1 MERPKHRWHI
11 LAGLALLACGA
22 LLIGHQWF
30 IHAGP
35 PRVVAAT
42 ATRQLVAPQ
51 PDHVQPPAVAATAAH
66 AASASPSPV
75 ITTGVFR
82 GRVIDAATRK
92 PVPQQFEVRLARIQ
106 RGPEIREEQ
115 PITQTFQ
122 SDTGRFAWKDAPAG
136 TWNVTVAASRY
147 QHFRVEGFSVVAGK
161 TTREIVMPLQRGNTL
176 RGRVFDQV
184 SGIGIGE
191 AWITF
196 KDASAWRGQR
206 PDEERFA
213 KSKDDGTFVLDGVP
227 GGDMI
232 VSAGAT
238 GHAYREV
245 AVAVIDDTPPLEIGL
260 TTGGKIAGMVVAPN
274 GIPVKGMVMLDGP
287 GIGFFSEA
295 DETGR
300 FSFEQRPAGRYQL
313 RATTPAG
320 SAKQEFELGENEIR
334 EDVVLQVAQGRS
346 VRGTIKG
353 LQPEQ
358 LSQTFLSLQPES
370 RSAYFSTKPD
380 EQGAYALNGLPAG
393 RATLTAHAGMSHQLS
408 RTVDVPADKD
418 VALDIVFVPG
428 ARLSGRVTQAGK
440 PASPRMVWMGP
451 ANSRGDTLYRARTAE
466 DGRYEIEA
474 IPPGE
479 YRVRAEDDVSRV
491 VTIAADTV
499 LNIDIPLLQIGGRVL
514 EDGSGATPIV
524 GAEVYVRGTDT
535 ATERV
540 HGFRETDHF
549 GHFTMTGV
557 EPGEVLLT
565 VYKPGYELYRERIT
579 YGTPIANKKIT
590 LRQGGGV
597 EIRVHKP
604 TDGEPVHG
612 FLVTEKSRGNG
623 WDLDLWIPV
632 DSEGIGHL
640 PSALAG
646 STLEIQGS
654 GDKPIVIREWDGQSL
669 DLKL

>member
-1 MERPKHRWHI
+1 MERPKHRWFI

-22 LLIGHQWF
+22 LLVGRQWF
-30 IHAGP
+30 NRPDAAP
-35 PRVVAAT
+35 TSPAAT
-42 ATRQLVAPQ
+42 ARPL
-51 PDHVQPPAVAATAAH
+51 VQPRSASSQPPVVAATAAH
-66 AASASPSPV
+66 STSAPPSP
-75 ITTGVFR
+75 TSTSGVFR

-92 PVPQQFEVRLARIQ
+92 PVSQQFEVRLARIQ
-106 RGPEIREEQ
+106 HGPEIREEQ

-136 TWNVTVAASRY
+136 AWNVTVATARY
-147 QHFRVEGFSVVAGK
+147 QYFRVEGFSIAAGK
-161 TTREIVMPLQRGNTL
+161 TSREIVMPLQLGYTL

-206 PDEERFA
+206 PENERYV

-227 GGDMI
+227 SGDMI

-238 GHAYREV
+238 GHAYREIPV
-245 AVAVIDDTPPLEIGL
+245 AVVDDTPALEIGL

-274 GIPVKGMVMLDGP
+274 GMPVKGTVMLDGP
-287 GIGFFSEA
+287 GIGFIAEA

-300 FSFEQRPAGRYQL
+300 FSFEQRPAGPYQL

-320 SAKQEFELGENEIR
+320 SARQEFELGENEIR
-334 EDVVLQVAQGRS
+334 EDVLLQVAQGRS

-353 LQPEQ
+353 LRPEQ

-380 EQGAYALNGLPAG
+380 DQGVYALNGLPAG
-393 RATLTAHAGMSHQLS
+393 RATLTAHAGMSRQVS
-408 RTVDVPADKD
+408 KTVDVPADKD

-440 PASPRMVWMGP
+440 PASPRTVWMGP
-451 ANSRGDTLYRARTAE
+451 ADNKGGTLYRATTAE

-479 YRVRAEDDVSRV
+479 YRLRAEDDVSRAI
-491 VTIAADTV
+491 TIAGDMV
-499 LNIDIPLLQIGGRVL
+499 LNIDIPLVQIGGRVL
-514 EDGSGATPIV
+514 EDDSGAAPIV
-524 GAEVYVRGTDT
+524 GAEVYVRGADT

-540 HGFRETDHF
+540 HGLRETDHF

-557 EPGEVLLT
+557 EPGEVVLT
-565 VYKPGYELYRERIT
+565 VYKPGYEMYRERIT
-579 YGTPIANKKIT
+579 YGTPITSKKIT

-604 TDGEPVHG
+604 INDDPLHG
-612 FLVTEKSRGNG
+612 FLVTEKSAGDAWG
-623 WDLDLWIPV
+623 IDLWIPV

-654 GDKPIVIREWDGQSL
+654 GDKPIVIREWDGQAL

>member
-1 MERPKHRWHI
+1 MERPKHRWLI

-35 PRVVAAT
+35 PPVVAAT

-66 AASASPSPV
+66 AAPASPSPV

-136 TWNVTVAASRY
+136 TWNVTVAAPRY

-161 TTREIVMPLQRGNTL
+161 TTREIVMPLQRGYTL

-232 VSAGAT
+232 VSAAAKD
-238 GHAYREV
+238 HAYREV
-245 AVAVIDDTPPLEIGL
+245 AVTVANETPPIEIGL
-260 TTGGKIAGMVVAPN
+260 ATGGKISGMVVAPD
-274 GIPVKGMVMLDGP
+274 GTPVKGMVMLSGP
-287 GIGFFSEA
+287 GVGYGAQI
-295 DETGR
+295 DETGN
-300 FSFEQRPAGRYQL
+300 FSFAQQPAGRYEL
-313 RATTPAG
+313 RATTASG
-320 SAKQEFELGENEIR
+320 SAKQKIELGENEVR
-334 EDVVLQVAQGRS
+334 EDILLHVAQGRS
-346 VRGTIKG
+346 VRGMIKG
-353 LQPEQ
+353 LRPEQ
-358 LSQTFLSLQPES
+358 LTQTIISLNSES
-370 RSAYFSTKPD
+370 GSAFFTARAD
-380 EQGAYALNGLPAG
+380 EQGAYALNGVPPMRG
-393 RATLTAHAGMSHQLS
+393 TLTAYVPMSR
-408 RTVDVPADKD
+408 RTVRTVEVPANKD
-418 VALDIVFVPG
+418 IVLDIFFPPG
-428 ARLSGRVTQAGK
+428 ARVSGIVSRGGK
-440 PASPRMVWMGP
+440 PARTMVSMGLDNP
-451 ANSRGDTLYRARTAE
+451 KADTLYQAKTAE

-474 IPPGE
+474 VPPGE
-479 YRVRAEDDVSRV
+479 YRIRAEGDVSRV
-491 VTIAADTV
+491 VSVAGDTV
-499 LNIDIPLLQIGGRVL
+499 LNIDIPLVQIAGRVL
-514 EDGSGATPIV
+514 EDGTGAVPVV
-524 GAEVYVRGTDT
+524 GADVYVRGIEEATD
-535 ATERV
+535 RV
-540 HGFRETDHF
+540 HAFRQTNHF
-549 GHFTMTGV
+549 GNFSMTGLQT
-557 EPGEVLLT
+557 GDVLLT
-565 VYKPGYELYRERIT
+565 VYKPGYEMYRERIT
-579 YGTPIANKKIT
+579 YATPITDKKIT

-597 EIRVHKP
+597 EIRVQSSANA
-604 TDGEPVHG
+604 ESLHG
-612 FLVTEKSRGNG
+612 FMMTEKMRGDA
-623 WDLDLWIPV
+623 WDVDLWIPV
-632 DSEGIGHL
+632 DREGIGHL